1 MQNIADMNDA
11 DSQALLNVISSI
23 MNKADD
29 GASAGSR
36 ECYSIYKLA
45 RDARDILTF
54 DAVSRD
60 VLAKLGAAPDPIVRG
75 LRMSSDVLTEIRA
88 GRNINAIK
96 ELRNSTSCSLID
108 AKNAAETVWD
118 QYAVPF

>member
-29 GASAGSR
+29 GASAGSS

-60 VLAKLGAAPDPIVRG
+60 VLAKLGAVPDLIVRG
-75 LRMSSDVLTEIRA
+75 LRMSPGVLTEIRA
-88 GRNINAIK
+88 GHKILAIK
-96 ELRNSTSCSLID
+96 ELRKSTGCGLVEAKD
-108 AKNAAETVWD
+108 AVEAVWD
-118 QYAVPF
+118 QYADLS

>member
-29 GASAGSR
+29 GASAGNR

-54 DAVSRD
+54 GAVSRD

-108 AKNAAETVWD
+108 AKNAVEAVWD

>member
-1 MQNIADMNDA
+1 MQNIADMTDA

-29 GASAGSR
+29 GASAGNS

-88 GRNINAIK
+88 GRKIHAIK

-108 AKNAAETVWD
+108 AKNAVEAVWD

>member
-29 GASAGSR
+29 GASAGNR

-60 VLAKLGAAPDPIVRG
+60 VLAKLGAVPDPIVRG

-108 AKNAAETVWD
+108 AKNAVEAVWD